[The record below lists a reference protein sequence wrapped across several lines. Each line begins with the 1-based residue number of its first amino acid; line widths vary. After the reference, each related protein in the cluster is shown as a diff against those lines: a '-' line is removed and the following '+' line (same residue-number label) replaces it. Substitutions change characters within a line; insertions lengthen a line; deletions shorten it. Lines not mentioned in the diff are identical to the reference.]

1 MIEEVSEGDFIQ
13 RFALMDR
20 KENFSYEGRKALY
33 EYLTDLEEDTGE
45 QISFD
50 CIAICC
56 EYDEYEDLDE
66 LNKAYDE
73 EFKNLE
79 EVGEQT
85 QVIEIPN
92 SERFII
98 VNY

>member
-79 EVGEQT
+79 EV
-85 QVIEIPN
+85 
-92 SERFII
+92 
-98 VNY
+98 